1 MDGLIAGCRHKEET
15 GRDGVGIP
23 TGLSREARGRA
34 ELPAVA
40 PQGQVDLELARC
52 RHLKF
57 RVSHRIS
64 SAVVS
69 IDPIAPAG
77 SATPLKH
84 RPRAAQALRSTRIAK
99 QGHNGADLR

>member
-1 MDGLIAGCRHKEET
+1 RDIDGEHHLSGVSGQALALSVESRQLQVIDGLIAGCRHKEET
-15 GRDGVGIP
+15 RRDGPGIP
-23 TGLSREARGRA
+23 PGPSGETRGRA

-40 PQGQVDLELARC
+40 PQGQVDLDLARC
-52 RHLKF
+52 RHLEF

-77 SATPLKH
+77 
-84 RPRAAQALRSTRIAK
+84 
-99 QGHNGADLR
+99 